1 MLSAPN
7 HEASQTIR
15 RPQMAVITPLH
26 PICELASRA
35 SNGIEVA
42 LLWNRR
48 SNELRVCVTDTHSGV
63 YFELAAGR
71 DNALDVF
78 HHPYAYAA
86 SRRIAY
92 GQDDAASTD
101 TEQPLRLAA

>member
-1 MLSAPN
+1 
-7 HEASQTIR
+7 
-15 RPQMAVITPLH
+15 MAVITPLQ

-48 SNELRVCVTDTHSGV
+48 ADDLRVCVTDTHTGI
-63 YFELAAGR
+63 YFELAAER
-71 DNALDVF
+71 DNALDIF

-86 SRRIAY
+86 DRGINYDPVCASPSEPEQLSLR
-92 GQDDAASTD
+92 AA
-101 TEQPLRLAA
+101 